1 MIFLEIV
8 EILRADVRRH
18 STAEVRLIMQ
28 TCVSKD
34 GELPQQLAGQ
44 LRAFVNVGG
53 GHRRF
58 AGAYSER
65 RGEEY
70 RMRGEERREE
80 KRREEKRREEGY
92 RGRGEEY
99 RRRGKEY
106 RRRGEEYRRRGEER
120 RGEEIGREERRRN
133 RSQSEYECLVWS
145 SQLTKQHSS
154 VLWGIAF
161 ALRRDRGKD
170 RQNRSRQCVLCAKD
184 DVD

>member
-18 STAEVRLIMQ
+18 STTEIRLIMQ

-65 RGEEY
+65 RGMERDIE
-70 RMRGEERREE
+70 GQERR
-80 KRREEKRREEGY
+80 
-92 RGRGEEY
+92 
-99 RRRGKEY
+99 
-106 RRRGEEYRRRGEER
+106 
-120 RGEEIGREERRRN
+120 
-133 RSQSEYECLVWS
+133 
-145 SQLTKQHSS
+145 
-154 VLWGIAF
+154 
-161 ALRRDRGKD
+161 
-170 RQNRSRQCVLCAKD
+170 
-184 DVD
+184 